1 MADTATLTGTNTPT
15 LPGKFSDYTSALYQ
29 SLIKQS
35 PKVNYTPRS
44 EAQLRD
50 NFEKI
55 YSSGYNTSVNNRKEQ
70 TKQNKA
76 AIDADAAARGMGSST
91 WVTDAKIRQANN
103 QARDIA
109 SLTANKDS
117 TVAQQLSSA
126 LANQEANKLT
136 ADQFNASQ
144 QASALSNALSVV
156 SSMYDKFKAEEAA
169 TGGGDGGSGGYDYDG
184 SGNYIPLAQYA
195 GKGGWGN
202 IAYNKQQGIG
212 SFSSSNKPKSGQT
225 VDNSYNPTTKTRK

>member
-1 MADTATLTGTNTPT
+1 MADTATLTGPSTPT
-15 LPGKFSDYTSALYQ
+15 LPGKFPDYTSALYQ

-169 TGGGDGGSGGYDYDG
+169 TGGGRGGYDG

-225 VDNSYNPTTKTRK
+225 VDGSYNPTTQTRK

>member
-156 SSMYDKFKAEEAA
+156 SSMYGKFKAEEAA
-169 TGGGDGGSGGYDYDG
+169 TGGGHGGYDG

-225 VDNSYNPTTKTRK
+225 VDGSYNPTTKTKK

>member
-156 SSMYDKFKAEEAA
+156 SSMYEKFKAEEAP
-169 TGGGDGGSGGYDYDG
+169 TGGGSGGYDGSDG
-184 SGNYIPLAQYA
+184 SENYIPLAQYA